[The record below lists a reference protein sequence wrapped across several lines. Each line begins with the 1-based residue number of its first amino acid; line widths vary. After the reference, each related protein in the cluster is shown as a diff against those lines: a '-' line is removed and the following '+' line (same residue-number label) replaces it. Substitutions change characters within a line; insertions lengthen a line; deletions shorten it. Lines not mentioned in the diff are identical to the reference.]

1 MAGGPPITKLSK
13 GQAPPGKQYEAK
25 LTIYVVLCC
34 ITAAGA
40 GVRAVIVCVKRHACT
55 AVMSASNLQLV

>member
-25 LTIYVVLCC
+25 FTIYVFLCC

-40 GVRAVIVCVKRHACT
+40 GVRTDNVCVQRHAR
-55 AVMSASNLQLV
+55 LQ